1 MINNMKKI
9 QFKGASVDAI
19 LLAVIRLLTM
29 LLGIFST
36 MLLSKSLS
44 LQVYGTYS
52 QANLIISIGTSFSIL
67 GLTDGTN
74 FFFNKAKDE
83 VEGREN
89 LNTIFAIQIAV
100 GGLLG
105 FVILIFH
112 EWIIQYFQNEK
123 LTGIF
128 IYIAFRPLLNNL
140 LAMLQNLQVSIG
152 RTKIIA
158 VRNIA
163 VSIVKLLAIY
173 LAIRIFN
180 DIKTIFLCLL
190 FLDAITVV
198 YFWNSFG
205 KEKYPIEIL
214 KVNKKR
220 VSGILKFC
228 IPMGVFVLT
237 NSLSRDIDKACIGRL
252 GGTEELAIYT
262 NCSTILPVD
271 IISAAFLT
279 VVIPIM
285 TRYISLGDYKKG
297 SDLFSYYIQ
306 IGYLTTATFSVA
318 IAALSKEVILFL
330 YGEAYLKGEYVFL
343 LYMIVSI
350 LRFANLSLVLS
361 ANGETQ
367 RLMIISVVGLLFN
380 VFMNIALYYLMG
392 FVGPAIATVV
402 ITAAT
407 TFILLKRST
416 DILHTNMGRIFD
428 FKKLVLYIAE
438 LLVVVPVFRTL
449 ANYMESM
456 SVPTIGIIIL
466 AGGGICGTIF
476 IMNIKSIVDLMK
488 KINQLR

>member
-1 MINNMKKI
+1 MNKGKI
-9 QFKGASVDAI
+9 QGTSFDAI
-19 LLAVIRLLTM
+19 LLAVIRLLTT

-44 LQVYGTYS
+44 LSAYGTYS

-74 FFFNKAKDE
+74 FFFNKAQDE
-83 VEGREN
+83 TEGREN
-89 LNTIFAIQIAV
+89 LNTIFAVQTVI

-105 FVILIFH
+105 FLILIFRQS
-112 EWIIQYFQNEK
+112 IIRYFQNDS
-123 LTGIF
+123 LAGLF

-152 RTKIIA
+152 RTKAIA
-158 VRNIA
+158 LRNIA
-163 VSIVKLLAIY
+163 VAIIKLMAIY
-173 LAIRIFN
+173 LAIKAFH

-198 YFWNSFG
+198 YFGRSFS

-214 KVNKKR
+214 RAKKKR
-220 VSGILKFC
+220 VLGVLKFC
-228 IPMGVFVLT
+228 IPMGIFVLT
-237 NSLSRDIDKACIGRL
+237 NSLSRDIDKVCIGRL

-285 TRYISLGDYKKG
+285 TRYISLGEYKKG

-306 IGYLTTATFSVA
+306 IGYLTTATFSTA
-318 IAALSKEVILFL
+318 IAVLSKEVILLL
-330 YGEAYLKGEYVFL
+330 YGEAYLKGQYVFL

-367 RLMIISVVGLLFN
+367 RLMMISIIGLIFN
-380 VFMNIALYYLMG
+380 TFMNIALYHLVG
-392 FVGPAIATVV
+392 FTGPAIATVIMTV
-402 ITAAT
+402 AT
-407 TFILLKRST
+407 TFILLKRSIN
-416 DILHTNMGRIFD
+416 ILHTNLNYIFD
-428 FKKLVLYIAE
+428 FKKLVLYMAE
-438 LLVVVPVFRTL
+438 LLVIVPVFRIL
-449 ANYMESM
+449 ANYMEFIG
-456 SVPTIGIIIL
+456 VPTIGIIIL

-476 IMNIKSIVDLMK
+476 IINIKSIVDLMK

>member
-1 MINNMKKI
+1 MIDMKIKKI
-9 QFKGASVDAI
+9 HGISFDAI
-19 LLAVIRLLTM
+19 LLAVIRLLTTF
-29 LLGIFST
+29 LGIFST

-44 LQVYGTYS
+44 LSAYGTYS
-52 QANLIISIGTSFSIL
+52 QANLVISIGTSFSIL

-74 FFFNKAKDE
+74 FFFNKAQDE
-83 VEGREN
+83 VECREN

-105 FVILIFH
+105 FAILIFR
-112 EWIIQYFQNEK
+112 EWITQYFQNVK

-152 RTKIIA
+152 RAKMIA

-163 VSIVKLLAIY
+163 VSVVKLLAIY

-190 FLDAITVV
+190 FLDVITVV
-198 YFWNSFG
+198 YFWSSFG
-205 KEKYPIEIL
+205 RERYPIEIL
-214 KVNKKR
+214 KANKKR

-228 IPMGVFVLT
+228 VPMGIFVLT
-237 NSLSRDIDKACIGRL
+237 NSLLRDIDKACIGRL

-285 TRYISLGDYKKG
+285 TRYISLGEYKKG

-306 IGYLTTATFSVA
+306 IGYLTTATFSTA
-318 IAALSKEVILFL
+318 IAVLSKEVILLL
-330 YGEAYLKGEYVFL
+330 YGEAYLKGQYVFL

-367 RLMIISVVGLLFN
+367 RLMMISIIGLIFN
-380 VFMNIALYYLMG
+380 TFMNIALYHLVG
-392 FVGPAIATVV
+392 FTGPAIATVIMTV
-402 ITAAT
+402 AT
-407 TFILLKRST
+407 TFILLKRSIN
-416 DILHTNMGRIFD
+416 ILHTNLNYIFD
-428 FKKLVLYIAE
+428 FKKLVLYMAE
-438 LLVVVPVFRTL
+438 LLVIVPVFRIL
-449 ANYMESM
+449 ANYMEFIG
-456 SVPTIGIIIL
+456 VPTIGIIIL

-476 IMNIKSIVDLMK
+476 IINIKSIVDLMK